1 MASKE
6 ESKTLEQTFKD
17 TIDSATSRLKKYKAD
32 VGKFK
37 GLVTEQTSRLQTLLQ
52 RLRDCIEKLKSLRDS
67 YNNYNQRI
75 VQVRQRISVL
85 LSEAR
90 SEGSTKAGEECNEKI
105 KGLIEKFRQL
115 NAEIGDF
122 DGDGAGL
129 RKGLDDLSGIIKEL
143 CDETEGIL
151 GTMGETQTSINQEV
165 SSLEQEVNATAQ
177 GASKSQSTS
186 DNGAEENNS
195 DEAEESS
202 DTIETGASKFGEKL
216 SDSEENVEENVEEE
230 EQSERKFNS
239 FDEFE
244 AAFLGEVTK
253 LKRLYPQYRLQ
264 GGEGSNHRNAIRSQL
279 RVWVTDNSKGMTR
292 NDHEMFSNVNTR
304 NNWLNSEMKTVV
316 FPPGTIQRG
325 GKTRKRRKRG
335 GWRKADENSP
345 IRTTFTVK
353 KMKKIMKKKKKK
365 KSKKRNLKLKKTKK
379 K

>member
-37 GLVTEQTSRLQTLLQ
+37 GLVTEQTARLQSLLQ

-195 DEAEESS
+195 NEDDESGA
-202 DTIETGASKFGEKL
+202 IETGASKFGEKL
-216 SDSEENVEENVEEE
+216 SDSEENVDE
-230 EQSERKFNS
+230 EQPERKFNS

-279 RVWVTDNSKGMTR
+279 RLWVTENSKGMTR
-292 NDHEMFSNVNTR
+292 NDHEMFSNVNAR
-304 NNWLNSEMKTVV
+304 NNWLNSEMKTKV

-353 KMKKIMKKKKKK
+353 KMKKKMKKKKKK
-365 KSKKRNLKLKKTKK
+365 KSKKKNLKLKKTKK
-379 K
+379 NRH

>member
-1 MASKE
+1 M
-6 ESKTLEQTFKD
+6 
-17 TIDSATSRLKKYKAD
+17 
-32 VGKFK
+32 
-37 GLVTEQTSRLQTLLQ
+37 
-52 RLRDCIEKLKSLRDS
+52 
-67 YNNYNQRI
+67 
-75 VQVRQRISVL
+75 
-85 LSEAR
+85 SEAR

-195 DEAEESS
+195 NEDDESGA
-202 DTIETGASKFGEKL
+202 IETGASKFGEKL
-216 SDSEENVEENVEEE
+216 SDSEENVDE
-230 EQSERKFNS
+230 EQPERKFNS

-279 RVWVTDNSKGMTR
+279 RLWVTENSKGMTR
-292 NDHEMFSNVNTR
+292 NDHEMFSNVNAR
-304 NNWLNSEMKTVV
+304 NNWLNSEMKTKV

-353 KMKKIMKKKKKK
+353 KMKKKMKKKKKK
-365 KSKKRNLKLKKTKK
+365 KSKKKNLKLKKTKK
-379 K
+379 NRH